1 MRVEFIQTI
10 MHVVYSFLDFTG
22 TKLHSIVIIGFAV
35 GAYLFRQ
42 NTVMSNRVGQERL
55 LIKRYSF

>member
-1 MRVEFIQTI
+1 MLYLF
-10 MHVVYSFLDFTG
+10 MDLTG

-42 NTVMSNRVGQERL
+42 NTVMSNRVGQDKL
-55 LIKRYSF
+55 FIKDIHFDDLHFF